1 MRRAAGLAVAAIA
14 ALLIAPVQAHAQ
26 GERPPSAADVARA
39 WVRDWSRGEE
49 SAVCT
54 RVTRELL
61 RSLAL
66 ASGTSACSGAVAS
79 ALNERLPDVWRGAS
93 ILRQRTR
100 LIDDTLAVATFSLRH
115 ELVVD
120 GRRSAPVVRDRIY
133 LTRPDARTGRPW
145 RVASLGTLPFVASGA
160 SEIAFDP
167 VTLDPPGLR
176 SRVRD
181 PVAPGRLS
189 PACSGRGVTVT
200 DPADDVRRETPVPRG
215 AGQLIPRHPRGEAIG
230 TILPRRPWDLTGGRR
245 NAPALDIIALTMHR
259 EDRGHVCLRVRFA
272 QAPRPDSRL
281 LVRWFEPV
289 PGSDT
294 QGASGSV
301 ELRWDGRGGL
311 HFWFDRSATTIA
323 DPDLASRF
331 ANRRPT
337 VGRSGSVVSIR
348 LSRNDL
354 NDPERFRIAL
364 RTADSRPADP
374 AGLGGV
380 FAGDTLGGETSGA
393 EWPGGTTGPL
403 FDPGTGPA

>member
-1 MRRAAGLAVAAIA
+1 MRRAAGLAVAALA
-14 ALLIAPVQAHAQ
+14 TLLIAAPAQAQ
-26 GERPPSAADVARA
+26 RSTPPSAADVARA

-61 RSLAL
+61 QRLAL

-79 ALNERLPDVWRGAS
+79 AMNERLPDVWRGAS

-115 ELVVD
+115 ELVVN
-120 GRRSAPVVRDRIY
+120 GQRTAPVIPDRIY

-160 SEIAFDP
+160 SDIAFDP

-176 SRVRD
+176 SRVDD

-200 DPADDVRRETPVPRG
+200 DPADDVRRERPVPRG

-245 NAPALDIIALTMHR
+245 NAPPLDIIAMTMHR
-259 EDRGHVCLRVRFA
+259 EAGGNVCLQVRFA
-272 QAPRPDSRL
+272 KAPRPASRL

-301 ELRWDGRGGL
+301 ELRWDGRGGT
-311 HFWFDRSATTIA
+311 HFWFDRLATTVA
-323 DPDLASRF
+323 DPDLATRF
-331 ANRRPT
+331 QRRRPT
-337 VGRSGSVVSIR
+337 VGRSGAVVSIR
-348 LSRNDL
+348 LSRNDMSS
-354 NDPERFRIAL
+354 PERFRIAL
-364 RTADSRPADP
+364 RSADSRPADP

-380 FAGDTLGGETSGA
+380 FAGDTLGGEASGA